1 MTLFTAYEL
10 KEFNSASL
18 TGVYQNFGTALSLPS
33 YAIDITNSSTVDVYI
48 TTDGTT
54 NDIRV
59 QAGKSLQ
66 FFGAIP
72 YNNLPE
78 GVFVLKKGTQ
88 LMIKQVTAPGAGFI
102 VANIS
107 TVG

>member
-1 MTLFTAYEL
+1 MTLFTSYEL

-18 TGVYQNFGTALSLPS
+18 TAVYQNFGTALSSPAFS
-33 YAIDITNSSTVDVYI
+33 MDITNSSTVDAYI

-59 QAGKSLQ
+59 QAGKSVQ
-66 FFGAIP
+66 FVGAAT
-72 YNNLPE
+72 YNNSPE
-78 GVFVLKKGTQ
+78 GVFVLKSGTQ
-88 LMIKQVTAPGAGFI
+88 LKIKQVTAAGTGFI

-107 TVG
+107 TAG